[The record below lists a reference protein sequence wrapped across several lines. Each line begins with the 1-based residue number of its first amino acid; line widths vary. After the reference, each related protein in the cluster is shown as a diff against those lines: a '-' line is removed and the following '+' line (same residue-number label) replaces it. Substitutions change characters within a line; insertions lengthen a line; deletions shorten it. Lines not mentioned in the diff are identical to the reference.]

1 MPVAVAVVAELPL
14 SPNGKVDR
22 KELTQRAG
30 DIKAV
35 GSASELDLP
44 ASPVTVLAAE
54 LWKEHLMVEQVGAED
69 DFFLLGG
76 DSMAAI
82 QVVRGLA
89 AKVSLD
95 IPAQAL
101 FDAPTLG
108 EFIDYVTK
116 LGLMAGSGSQ

>member
-1 MPVAVAVVAELPL
+1 VPAAVAAVAELPV

-22 KELTQRAG
+22 KELTRRAREV
-30 DIKAV
+30 KAA
-35 GSASELDLP
+35 GSAGELDLP
-44 ASPVTVLAAE
+44 AGPVAVLATE
-54 LWKEHLMVEQVGAED
+54 LWKEHLMVEQVGAAD

-89 AKVSLD
+89 AKASLD
-95 IPAQAL
+95 IPARAL

-116 LGLMAGSGSQ
+116 LGLLAGSGPQ